1 MKRFDRLHSTDG
13 YSLKIWLCFKN
24 CPQDSQLI
32 VANQYTL
39 ISPLCLQ
46 KNPLRTHPKSLFT
59 PGLKCFSLWPTILVF
74 RGHLLVFNS
83 YNTISMLCFYVAP
96 PSGISSIKAI
106 LMCPGYFQMALG
118 VLLSSPS
125 ASLALS
131 PFTFSCFLS
140 SPHMKVP
147 SADLCLAGFILSSS
161 ENIKVSKSISWGSSS
176 INGIHSFLICAAKLI

>member
-1 MKRFDRLHSTDG
+1 MQQTASTAQVWC
-13 YSLKIWLCFKN
+13 SLKVCKKN
-24 CPQDSQLI
+24 WWQDSQLI
-32 VANQYTL
+32 VANQYTRFPEIIL
-39 ISPLCLQ
+39 WGG
-46 KNPLRTHPKSLFT
+46 HPKTLFT
-59 PGLKCFSLWPTILVF
+59 PGLKCFSLWPAILVF
-74 RGHLLVFNS
+74 CGHLLVFNS

-106 LMCPGYFQMALG
+106 LVCPGYFQMALG

-125 ASLALS
+125 ASLAPSL
-131 PFTFSCFLS
+131 FTFSCFLS

>member
-1 MKRFDRLHSTDG
+1 MAVPKSLCKLFPNRSIRHWTNSSKSI
-13 YSLKIWLCFKN
+13 YSVPPKPPW
-24 CPQDSQLI
+24 
-32 VANQYTL
+32 
-39 ISPLCLQ
+39 
-46 KNPLRTHPKSLFT
+46 NPRGHGGGGHPTKSLFT
-59 PGLKCFSLWPTILVF
+59 PGLNCFSFWPVVLVF
-74 RGHLLVFNS
+74 CDHSLVFNS

-106 LMCPGYFQMALG
+106 LVCPGYFQMALG
-118 VLLSSPS
+118 VLLSFPS
-125 ASLALS
+125 ASLAPS